1 MKNFLTILISHRK
14 QKFNYI
20 VYDPELHW
28 CKPCNVFPKTA
39 KDYLIHLHTKEHA
52 EKNTKNPPVAPW
64 RETFQKT
71 NEVPIHPDAPTKR
84 APIRGLQFFE
94 PATSWFCKLCEVF
107 MGDTFC
113 ASLHLK
119 SEIHAE
125 NYTVSFQNFLEV
137 FGTSSTFFH

>member
-1 MKNFLTILISHRK
+1 MIPRMFYFLRNLQELFNIFFLNSRK

-20 VYDPELHW
+20 IYDPELHW
-28 CKPCNVFPKTA
+28 CKSCMVFPKTA

-52 EKNTKNPPVAPW
+52 EKNVKSTSVGPW
-64 RETFQKT
+64 REAFQKT
-71 NEVPIHPDAPTKR
+71 NEVPIHPDAQTKR

-94 PATSWFCKLCEVF
+94 PATAWFCKLCEVF

-125 NYTVSFQNFLEV
+125 KYSVS
-137 FGTSSTFFH
+137 